1 VEECKPLIWGMH
13 SHQVGALTNSFM
25 MRAAFQSS
33 QVGAVSGE
41 VDSFDK
47 LDWSSQLGVQ
57 SAKVSRCRL
66 NR

>member
-1 VEECKPLIWGMH
+1 MH